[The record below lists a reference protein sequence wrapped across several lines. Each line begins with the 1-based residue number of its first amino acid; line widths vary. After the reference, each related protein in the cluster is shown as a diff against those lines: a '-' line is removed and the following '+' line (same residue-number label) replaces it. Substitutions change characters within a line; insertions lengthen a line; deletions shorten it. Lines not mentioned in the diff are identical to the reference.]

1 MSTDT
6 LVTLAGVTALA
17 GAPDGPRICGGDDAT
32 HVIGAALGHGVDL
45 VVLPVRRLAV
55 EFFTLRTGV
64 AGAVV
69 QKFVNYRLRLAVV
82 GDISRHV
89 GRSTALRDFVAE
101 ANRGDQL
108 WFVDTTAELE
118 ERLRT
123 RAGGANPVEPG
134 PGHRR

>member
-6 LVTLAGVTALA
+6 LVTLAGTVALA
-17 GAPDGPRICGGDDAT
+17 CAPDGPRICGGDDAT
-32 HVIGAALGHGVDL
+32 DVIGAALGHGVDL

-82 GDISRHV
+82 GDISGHV
-89 GRSTALRDFVAE
+89 ERSTALRDFVAE
-101 ANRGDQL
+101 ANRGGQL

-118 ERLRT
+118 ERLRVEAL
-123 RAGGANPVEPG
+123 RQDAGG
-134 PGHRR
+134 R